1 MGFLWIL
8 GRLGLIFVVFWVSIV
23 LTGFGG
29 GGWVVMVG
37 RCWVDGGICV
47 LVVVL
52 LQVLCVCVGVFVWVC
67 LCLCLCVSKKKKMM
81 SLSFFN
87 LFI

>member
-1 MGFLWIL
+1 MG
-8 GRLGLIFVVFWVSIV
+8 VV
-23 LTGFGG
+23 LTSDGGG

-52 LQVLCVCVGVFVWVC
+52 LQVLCVCVGGFVFVC
-67 LCLCLCVSKKKKMM
+67 IKGGRR
-81 SLSFFN
+81 
-87 LFI
+87 